1 MIEDCPKIIVKS
13 TNFELS
19 IVSWTHSKDNIQN
32 FFPSDYILNID
43 YKMIF
48 LMLGYII
55 SFKSLDWYSFRYP
68 GICASSSWGSILRF
82 FRFQALVLLS
92 LPHLS
97 PCFIFS
103 LFVCVGLFK
112 RRQRG
117 GSVDEKKQPKVL
129 LLLPLVFR
137 LRHRRLHPHLLPI
150 LDEIG
155 DHKCSSTSFSFFSFF
170 VGCRALSL
178 SQFFYTSFFFLQLF
192 NQFMGMGGC
201 VCVYRFLRFL
211 RYLFI
216 FNFYLFAFVF
226 SASFFL
232 FCFW

>member
-68 GICASSSWGSILRF
+68 GICASSSWGSIWGILRF

-155 DHKCSSTSFSFFSFF
+155 DHKCPSTSFSFFSFF
-170 VGCRALSL
+170 VGCRAFPFPN
-178 SQFFYTSFFFLQLF
+178 FFILLFFSSTF
-192 NQFMGMGGC
+192 
-201 VCVYRFLRFL
+201 
-211 RYLFI
+211 
-216 FNFYLFAFVF
+216 
-226 SASFFL
+226 
-232 FCFW
+232 